1 MGEIVCPY
9 CKEGLNKYP
18 QLRCTHCNTR
28 HHQICWT
35 ENENHCAVFSCVGN
49 SAIRGR
55 NRANQLLI
63 IWCLFN
69 YGLHLALRFV
79 GELMDA
85 VPVAD
90 LWIVLMVETF
100 IVGSGFVVIRLRASS
115 EAIRTFGQLLF
126 ACNALFLSLLSS
138 HYVAYG
144 FERLNAV
151 IRL

>member
-1 MGEIVCPY
+1 
-9 CKEGLNKYP
+9 
-18 QLRCTHCNTR
+18 
-28 HHQICWT
+28 
-35 ENENHCAVFSCVGN
+35 
-49 SAIRGR
+49 
-55 NRANQLLI
+55 
-63 IWCLFN
+63 
-69 YGLHLALRFV
+69 
-79 GELMDA
+79 MDA